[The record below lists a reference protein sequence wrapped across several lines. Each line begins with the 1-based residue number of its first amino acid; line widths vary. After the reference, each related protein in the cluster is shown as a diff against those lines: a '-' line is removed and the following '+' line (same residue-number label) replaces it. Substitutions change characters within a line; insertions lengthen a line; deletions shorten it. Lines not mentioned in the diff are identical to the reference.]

1 MTQDGREDV
10 RADVQDCPL
19 DMPPHQSQ
27 RESKPHLVSHQ
38 VPQESRRELRLQILE
53 CARHVSIARRFA
65 GENLGA
71 ILPARCRPVK
81 AVVSGGMHLVL
92 GG

>member
-1 MTQDGREDV
+1 MAVKMCGPMSRTVPWICRLT
-10 RADVQDCPL
+10 R
-19 DMPPHQSQ
+19 SQ
-27 RESKPHLVSHQ
+27 RESKPHLVSRQ

-71 ILPARCRPVK
+71 ILLARCRPVK